1 MQKYRETV
9 EYILLIILKGRR
21 NMTEK
26 KYTNKYLLK
35 RFIPYYKPYKKILT
49 IDLLSAALTTIS
61 QLVLPLLLSYLT
73 DWAQL
78 GLLDMPRLGKVAL
91 IYLATKFIEVVS
103 RFIMQSYGHI
113 MGALIEKDMRGDV
126 FSHLLTMDTEFF
138 NEAKIGQLMAR
149 MTTDLNEITEFSHHV
164 PEEFLVAAIKLAVS
178 FVVLLTI
185 NWQLSLIIY
194 ILIPIMYI
202 FSRKSRQKFRQATM
216 NTRKQ
221 IGAINSGIED
231 TLLGINVV
239 KSFANEDIEKEK
251 FGRENEKFADIKKDQ
266 YFNMAKYFCVKDAFS
281 GFMYAVLILVGGIF
295 VIQKQITAGDLIA
308 FTMYLNMLVAT
319 IERLINFTDTY
330 ERGTTGIERFVQIMN
345 LDRDIYDKDQASD
358 LENVQGKIE
367 FDHVYFKY
375 PETKE
380 EDPYVLD
387 DMSFTIDV
395 GENIALVGPSG
406 AGKTTISKLIPRFY
420 DVDDGAIRIDGDNI
434 KDLTIDSLRDNIGI
448 VQQDVYLFSGTIKD
462 NIKYGK
468 EDATDSE
475 IERAAELAG
484 ALEFI
489 KDLPYGFDTYIGE
502 RGVKLSGG
510 QKQRISIARVFLKN
524 PPILILDEATSALDN
539 KSEAIVQSSLEKLSK
554 GRTTLTIAHR
564 LSTIINADEILVLTY
579 DGIVERGNHKD
590 LLAKKGVYYNLYNS
604 NNTDLFG

>member
-1 MQKYRETV
+1 MQKNKREFS
-9 EYILLIILKGRR
+9 
-21 NMTEK
+21 
-26 KYTNKYLLK
+26 NKYLLK

-49 IDLLSAALTTIS
+49 IDLISAALTTVS
-61 QLVLPLLLSYLT
+61 QLILPLLLSYLT

-78 GLLDMPRLGKVAL
+78 GLLDVSRVVKVA
-91 IYLATKFIEVVS
+91 IVYVATKFIEVVS
-103 RFIMQSYGHI
+103 RYIMQSFGHI
-113 MGALIEKDMRGDV
+113 MGAKIERDMRGDV
-126 FSHLLTMDTEFF
+126 FNHLLSMDTEFF
-138 NEAKIGQLMAR
+138 NEAKIGQLMTR

-164 PEEFLVAAIKLAVS
+164 PEEFLVGAIKLLVS
-178 FVVLLTI
+178 FVVLLNI
-185 NWQLSLIIY
+185 NWKLSLIIY
-194 ILIPIMYI
+194 ILIPVMYI
-202 FSRKSRQKFRQATM
+202 VSRKSRAKFRLATM

-231 TLLGINVV
+231 TLLGISVV
-239 KSFANEDIEKEK
+239 KSFANEHIEKEK

-266 YFNMAKYFCVKDAFS
+266 YFNMAKYFMVKDAFS
-281 GFMYAVLILVGGIF
+281 GIMYAVLILVGGVF
-295 VIQKQITAGDLIA
+295 VINGYISAGDLIA

-330 ERGTTGIERFVQIMN
+330 EKGTTGIERFVQIMN
-345 LDRDIYDKDQASD
+345 LERDIFDSEDSRQ
-358 LENVQGKIE
+358 LEDVKGKIE

-375 PETKE
+375 PDTSEL
-380 EDPYVLD
+380 DPYVLD
-387 DMSFTIDV
+387 DMSFTINV

-420 DVDDGAIRIDGDNI
+420 DVDKGEIRVDDDNI
-434 KDLTIDSLRDNIGI
+434 KNLTIDSLRDNIGI
-448 VQQDVYLFSGTIKD
+448 VQQDVYLFSGTVKD
-462 NIKYGK
+462 NIRYGK
-468 EDATDSE
+468 EDATDEE
-475 IERAAELAG
+475 IIKAAKLAG
-484 ALEFI
+484 ATEFI
-489 KDLPYGFDTYIGE
+489 KDLPEGFDTYIGE

-539 KSEAIVQSSLEKLSK
+539 KSEAIVQTSLEKLSK

-579 DGIVERGNHKD
+579 DGIAERGSHKE

-604 NNTDLFG
+604 NNEELFG

>member
-1 MQKYRETV
+1 MQKNKREFS
-9 EYILLIILKGRR
+9 
-21 NMTEK
+21 
-26 KYTNKYLLK
+26 NKYLLK

-49 IDLLSAALTTIS
+49 IDLISAALTTVS
-61 QLVLPLLLSYLT
+61 QLILPLLLSYLT
-73 DWAQL
+73 DWTQL
-78 GLLDMPRLGKVAL
+78 GLLDVSRVVKVAI
-91 IYLATKFIEVVS
+91 IYVATKFIEVVS
-103 RFIMQSYGHI
+103 RFIMQSFGHI
-113 MGALIEKDMRGDV
+113 MGAKIERDMRGDV
-126 FSHLLTMDTEFF
+126 FNHLLSMDTEFF
-138 NEAKIGQLMAR
+138 NEAKIGQLMTR

-164 PEEFLVAAIKLAVS
+164 PEEFLVGAIKLIIS

-185 NWQLSLIIY
+185 NWKLSLIIY

-202 FSRKSRQKFRQATM
+202 VSRKSRAKFRLATM

-231 TLLGINVV
+231 TLLGISVV
-239 KSFANEDIEKEK
+239 KSFANEHIEKEK

-266 YFNMAKYFCVKDAFS
+266 YFNMAKYFMVKDAFS
-281 GFMYAVLILVGGIF
+281 GIMYAVLILVGGVF
-295 VIQKQITAGDLIA
+295 VINGYISPGDLIA

-330 ERGTTGIERFVQIMN
+330 EKGTTGIERFVQIMN
-345 LDRDIYDKDQASD
+345 LERDIFDSEDSRQ
-358 LENVQGKIE
+358 LEDVKGKIE

-375 PETKE
+375 PDTSE

-387 DMSFTIDV
+387 DMSFTINV

-406 AGKTTISKLIPRFY
+406 TGKTTISKLIPRFY
-420 DVDDGAIRIDGDNI
+420 DVDKGEIRIDDDNI
-434 KDLTIDSLRDNIGI
+434 KNLTIDSLRDNIGI
-448 VQQDVYLFSGTIKD
+448 VQQDVYLFSGTVRD
-462 NIKYGK
+462 NIRYGK
-468 EDATDSE
+468 EDATDEE
-475 IERAAELAG
+475 IMKATELAG
-484 ALEFI
+484 ATEFI
-489 KDLPYGFDTYIGE
+489 KDLPEGFDTYIGE

-539 KSEAIVQSSLEKLSK
+539 KSEAIVQTSLEKLSK

-579 DGIVERGNHKD
+579 DGIAERGSHKE

-604 NNTDLFG
+604 NNEELFG

>member
-1 MQKYRETV
+1 MQ
-9 EYILLIILKGRR
+9 
-21 NMTEK
+21 EK
-26 KYTNKYLLK
+26 KQYSNKYLLK
-35 RFIPYYKPYKKILT
+35 RFIPYYKPYKKILSL
-49 IDLLSAALTTIS
+49 DLFSAALTTIS

-73 DWAQL
+73 DWAQV
-78 GLLDMPRLGKVAL
+78 GLLDVSRLVK
-91 IYLATKFIEVVS
+91 LAIIFGVTKFIEVVS
-103 RFIMQSYGHI
+103 RYIMQSYGHI
-113 MGALIEKDMRGDV
+113 MGALIEKDMRKDV

-164 PEEFLVAAIKLAVS
+164 PEEYLVAIIKLIVS
-178 FVVLLTI
+178 FIVLLSI
-185 NWQLSLIIY
+185 NWKLTILIY

-202 FSRKSRQKFRQATM
+202 SSRKSRARFRKATM
-216 NTRKQ
+216 NTKKQ

-231 TLLGINVV
+231 TLLGIDVV
-239 KSFANEDIEKEK
+239 KSFANENIEKEK
-251 FGRENEKFADIKKDQ
+251 FAKENNKFADIKKDQ

-281 GFMYAVLILVGGIF
+281 GFMYGLLILIGGIF
-295 VIQKQITAGDLIA
+295 VIKKMISPGTLIA
-308 FTMYLNMLVAT
+308 FIMYLNMLVAT

-330 ERGTTGIERFVQIMN
+330 ERGTTGIERFVQVMN
-345 LDRDIYDKDQASD
+345 LEKEIYDIKEAKELKD
-358 LENVQGKIE
+358 VKGKIE

-375 PETKE
+375 PQSS
-380 EDPYVLD
+380 EDDYVLA
-387 DMSFTIDV
+387 DMSFTINV
-395 GENIALVGPSG
+395 GANIALVGPSG

-420 DVDDGAIRIDGDNI
+420 DVNEGTIRIDGDDI
-434 KDLTIDSLRDNIGI
+434 KDLSIDSLRDNIGI
-448 VQQDVYLFSGTIKD
+448 VQQDVYLFSGTVKD

-468 EDATDSE
+468 IDATDEE
-475 IERAAELAG
+475 IEKAAELAG

-489 KDLPYGFDTYIGE
+489 KDLPEGFDSYIGE

-539 KSEAIVQSSLEKLSK
+539 KSEAIVQNSLEKLSK

-579 DGIVERGNHKD
+579 DGIVERGNHQD
-590 LLAKKGVYYNLYNS
+590 LLEKKGVYYKLYNS

>member
-1 MQKYRETV
+1 MQKNKREFS
-9 EYILLIILKGRR
+9 
-21 NMTEK
+21 
-26 KYTNKYLLK
+26 NKYLLK

-49 IDLLSAALTTIS
+49 IDLISAALTTVS
-61 QLVLPLLLSYLT
+61 QLILPLLLSYLT

-78 GLLDMPRLGKVAL
+78 GLLDVSRVVKVA
-91 IYLATKFIEVVS
+91 IVYIATKFIEVVS
-103 RFIMQSYGHI
+103 RFIMQSFGHI
-113 MGALIEKDMRGDV
+113 MGAKIERDMRGDV
-126 FSHLLTMDTEFF
+126 FNHLLSMDTEFF
-138 NEAKIGQLMAR
+138 NEAKIGQLMTR

-164 PEEFLVAAIKLAVS
+164 PEEFLVGAIKLIIS

-185 NWQLSLIIY
+185 NWKLSLIIY

-202 FSRKSRQKFRQATM
+202 VSRKSRAKFRLATM

-231 TLLGINVV
+231 TLLGISVV
-239 KSFANEDIEKEK
+239 KSFANEHIEKEK

-266 YFNMAKYFCVKDAFS
+266 YFNMAKYFMVKDAFS
-281 GFMYAVLILVGGIF
+281 GIMYAVLILVGGVF
-295 VIQKQITAGDLIA
+295 VINGYISPGDLIA

-330 ERGTTGIERFVQIMN
+330 EKGTTGIERFVQIMN
-345 LDRDIYDKDQASD
+345 LERDIFDSEDSRQ
-358 LENVQGKIE
+358 LEDVKGKIE

-375 PETKE
+375 PDTSEV
-380 EDPYVLD
+380 DPYVLD
-387 DMSFTIDV
+387 DMSFTINV

-420 DVDDGAIRIDGDNI
+420 DVDKGEIRVDDDNI
-434 KDLTIDSLRDNIGI
+434 KNLTIDSLRDNIGI
-448 VQQDVYLFSGTIKD
+448 VQQDVYLFSGTVRD
-462 NIKYGK
+462 NIRYGK
-468 EDATDSE
+468 EDATDEE
-475 IERAAELAG
+475 IIKAAELAG
-484 ALEFI
+484 ATEFI
-489 KDLPYGFDTYIGE
+489 KDLPEGFDTYIGE

-539 KSEAIVQSSLEKLSK
+539 KSEAIVQTSLEKLSK

-579 DGIVERGNHKD
+579 DGIAERGSHKE

-604 NNTDLFG
+604 NNEELFG